1 MSRGCVIIK
10 ISDMFK
16 KDQIVVS
23 FEIFP
28 PKQQYPVSTIYDT
41 IQSLKVL
48 KPEFISVTYGAG
60 GSSSAT
66 TFEIA
71 KKVKNDYELETVT
84 HFTCIGASSDEIE
97 ESLEKIKKINVKNI
111 LALRGD
117 LPNNQSDSLS
127 KSKYRY
133 AKDLVTHIK
142 KNHDFCVGGAAYPEG
157 HLDCRDLEL
166 NIEHLK
172 QKVNCGTDF
181 LITQIFFDNEIYY
194 EFLDKVRKNG
204 IYVPIS
210 VGVMPI
216 LDAKQIKRICS
227 LCGTSIPS
235 KMQAMIEK
243 YGDNPLDMEKAG
255 IEYACN
261 QIADLVNHK
270 VDGIHVYTMNKSS
283 QVTTIINQTGLR

>member
-1 MSRGCVIIK
+1 MK

-16 KDQIVVS
+16 KDNIVVS

-28 PKQQYPVSTIYDT
+28 PKEQYPVSSIYDT

-71 KKVKNDYELETVT
+71 NKVKNDYDLETVT

-97 ESLEKIKKINVKNI
+97 DSLEKIKKINVKNI

-117 LPNNQSDSLS
+117 LPTNQGERSLS
-127 KSKYRY
+127 NSKYHY

-157 HLDCRDLEL
+157 HLDCRDLET
-166 NIEHLK
+166 NIDHLK
-172 QKVNCGTDF
+172 QKVNCGADF
-181 LITQIFFDNEIYY
+181 LITQIFFDNRIYY
-194 EFLDKVRKNG
+194 EFLDKIRKNG
-204 IYVPIS
+204 IDIPIS
-210 VGVMPI
+210 VGIMPV
-216 LDAKQIKRICS
+216 LNANQIRRICG
-227 LCGTSIPS
+227 LCGASIPS

-243 YGDNPLDMEKAG
+243 YGDHSQDMEKAG
-255 IEYACN
+255 MEYACE
-261 QIADLVNHK
+261 QILDLVNHK
-270 VDGIHVYTMNKSS
+270 VDGIHVYTMNKPN
-283 QVTTIINQTGLR
+283 QVSTIINQTGLR

>member
-1 MSRGCVIIK
+1 MK

-16 KDQIVVS
+16 KDKIVVS

-28 PKQQYPVSTIYDT
+28 PKAQYPVSTIYDT

-48 KPEFISVTYGAG
+48 NPEFISVTYGAG

-71 KKVKNDYELETVT
+71 KKVKNDYDLETLT

-97 ESLEKIKKINVKNI
+97 NSLEKIKKINVNNI

-117 LPNNQSDSLS
+117 SPSNQGDSSLS
-127 KSKYRY
+127 NSKYRY

-157 HLDCRDLEL
+157 HLDCRDLETT
-166 NIEHLK
+166 IDHLK

-181 LITQIFFDNEIYY
+181 LITQIFFDNRVYY
-194 EFLDKVRKNG
+194 EFLDKVQKNG
-204 IYVPIS
+204 IDIPIS
-210 VGVMPI
+210 VGIMPI
-216 LDAKQIKRICS
+216 LNANQIQRICS
-227 LCGTSIPS
+227 LCGASIPS
-235 KMQAMIEK
+235 KMQTMIEK
-243 YGDNPLDMEKAG
+243 YGGNSPDMEKAG
-255 IEYACN
+255 IEYACE
-261 QIADLVNHK
+261 QISDLVDHN
-270 VDGIHVYTMNKSS
+270 VDGIHIYTMNKPN
-283 QVTTIINQTGLR
+283 QVNIIIKQTGLR